1 MNYLFE
7 LLTNNLFYIIVVEAV
22 FFISKIYFLRTLFLR
37 KIKSAE
43 IHKAWLLLSGV
54 LCCSLLVDISWIT
67 FSCYHL
73 FQLKTFFIFKAIANA
88 IARFCWGGVILQY
101 LFLVLFL
108 ESLVERHFELR
119 WRHYIYG
126 LSSAILALYCFS
138 EAFIVSGLGDPRFL
152 ITYLAALSAFITLFV
167 VSRKI
172 SRLVLPKILKKQ
184 FIFLRWLIIP
194 FVFADLLPVLK
205 PFIPISGYKIILH
218 LHFWSVP
225 LLMSVILF
233 SSRRMIGMRFLNY
246 EDHVKSTE
254 KYAFLE
260 MLKTALAR
268 LGAVF
273 KPEEL
278 PGVVSDFFHES
289 IRVKKESVKL
299 YIRKSHEETKI
310 KEDDTS
316 IEARVEHVLK
326 SGPEYEALIEYMYE
340 KRILI
345 CDEIEFSDF
354 YEDRAVLK
362 KAVTFLRNIKADIFI
377 PIFDQRQIING
388 YLIVEEHARPHKLY
402 NDVERDE
409 MLIFASYL
417 GHVIYLFQH
426 KNLDVVIQKE
436 KELSEE
442 LYTKQQEIAQYQESI
457 RSFARSA
464 QEQRK
469 IGLLFYKNKRFA
481 FANQAANDLVP
492 AAINTQHGHPL
503 SKALK
508 QIVKQVEDTK
518 VSQSCFASDVQG
530 NRIVITGVPHL
541 EQNNIILM
549 VHRPEVSDIVNKYL
563 EVLKDHSERDYLLY
577 LETTK
582 TGQLISKLI
591 PGSGPT
597 LLQFKVEL
605 LKTALSKKATLL
617 ELTQED
623 ALTIAEILHL
633 ISCRQDMHI
642 LKLQGPVKNYEIAV
656 KLLGINPL
664 FGATQSTPLLQQL
677 NETGTLYIENIHW
690 LDLETQKYLADFIKY
705 GFYKVYKSEQRIVSS
720 VRIIASTT
728 HNLSIL
734 VQEGKFLQEL
744 LDELKKTSLSMPSL
758 LTLPET
764 EFMDLA
770 QGFSEQVIQEDTYK
784 NLLELT
790 ESEKTKLVGRRPA
803 TIQEFKTRIQNLLV
817 SKSKKS
823 HIYDVIHFDPA
834 YNINDPE
841 LAQAARLGKHALRDA
856 KIMAMLWHKFKNQSK
871 IATFLGV
878 NRSSVNRK
886 MRDFNIV

>member
-1 MNYLFE
+1 MNYIFE
-7 LLTNNLFYIIVVEAV
+7 LLSNGLLYIILIELV
-22 FFISKIYFLRTLFLR
+22 FIACKTYFLRTLFIK
-37 KIKSAE
+37 KIKSIE
-43 IHKAWLLLSGV
+43 SHKAWLFLAGV
-54 LCCSLLVDISWIT
+54 LFFSLLVDISWIT
-67 FSCYHL
+67 FACYRL
-73 FQLKTFFIFKAIANA
+73 FPNPSFKPLAKLIM
-88 IARFCWGGVILQY
+88 RFCWGGVTLQY
-101 LFLVLFL
+101 VFLALFIV
-108 ESLVERHFELR
+108 SLIEKRFAMK
-119 WRHYIYG
+119 WYYYCYG
-126 LSSAILALYCFS
+126 FIGSFIALYCFAD
-138 EAFIVSGLGDPRFL
+138 AFLASGWGDPRLL
-152 ITYLAALSAFITLFV
+152 ILILGATSTITAIIG

-172 SRLVLPKILKKQ
+172 NQLSLPTILKKQ
-184 FIFLRWLIIP
+184 FSWLRWLIILFTVIDMILP
-194 FVFADLLPVLK
+194 LLRHFVSFLGTSLAINV
-205 PFIPISGYKIILH
+205 
-218 LHFWSVP
+218 HFWSVP

-260 MLKTALAR
+260 VLKTALAR

-278 PGVVSDFFHES
+278 PGVVADFFHES
-289 IRVKKESVKL
+289 MGIKKEAIKL
-299 YIRKSHEETKI
+299 YIRKSYEETKV
-310 KEDDTS
+310 KEDDNST
-316 IEARVEHVLK
+316 EALIEHVLK
-326 SGPEYEALIEYMYE
+326 SGPEYEELIEYMYE

-354 YEDRAVLK
+354 YEDRLVLK
-362 KAVTFLRNIKADIFI
+362 KAVSFLRNIKADIFI

-388 YLIVEEHARPHKLY
+388 YLIVAEHARPAKLY

-426 KNLDVVIQKE
+426 KNLDVVIQRE
-436 KELSEE
+436 KELSDE
-442 LYTKQQEIAQYQESI
+442 LYTKQQEIAQYQECI

-469 IGLLFYKNKRFA
+469 IGLLFYKNKRFV

-492 AAINTQHGHPL
+492 SAINTQHGHPL
-503 SKALK
+503 AKALK

-530 NRIVITGVPHL
+530 SRIVITALPHV

-549 VHRPEVSDIVNKYL
+549 VNRPEVSDIVNKYL

-591 PGSGPT
+591 PGSGAS
-597 LLQFKVEL
+597 LLKFKVEL

-617 ELTQED
+617 ELVSED

-633 ISCRQDMHI
+633 ISCRQDMHV
-642 LKLQGPVKNYEIAV
+642 LKLQGPVRNYDIVV
-656 KLLGINPL
+656 KLVGINPL

-690 LDLETQKYLADFIKY
+690 LDLDTQKYLADFIKY
-705 GFYKVYKSEQRIVSS
+705 GFYKVYKSEQRVVSS

-728 HNLSIL
+728 HNLATL

-790 ESEKTKLVGRRPA
+790 ESEKNKLVVRRPA
-803 TIQEFKTRIQNLLV
+803 TILEFKTRIQNLLV
-817 SKSKKS
+817 SKSKRS
-823 HIYDVIHFDPA
+823 HIYDVVHFDPA

-856 KIMAMLWHKFKNQSK
+856 KIMTMLWHKFKNQSK

-886 MRDFNIV
+886 MKDFNIV